1 MYQFDAMAAHITVQ
15 GDAAAPDVRLT
26 MWVDDDTAPI
36 AIGTHDWRD
45 GEREATI
52 TRLRAASAHLAFL
65 ASELDAAA
73 VAEVYE
79 DDYEYVGISATIH
92 EGSDLS
98 GPIIAD
104 F

>member
-15 GDAAAPDVRLT
+15 GHAAAPAVRLT
-26 MWVDDDTAPI
+26 MWLDDDTAPI
-36 AIGTHDWRD
+36 AIGDHDWRD

-65 ASELDAAA
+65 ASELDGAADD
-73 VAEVYE
+73 E

>member
-1 MYQFDAMAAHITVQ
+1 MYQYDAMAAHITVQ
-15 GDAAAPDVRLT
+15 GHAAAPAVRLT
-26 MWVDDDTAPI
+26 MWLDDDTAPI
-36 AIGTHDWRD
+36 AIGEHDWRD

-52 TRLRAASAHLAFL
+52 ARLRAASAHLALL

-73 VAEVYE
+73 LAAGDE

-98 GPIIAD
+98 GPIIAE